1 MIFFRLKLYP
11 FPIRPDIPCPDGN
24 TIELPLS
31 NLEKAPWPL
40 LLPAPCSI
48 PKNKLFGPAVCK
60 QIKQENQYHKAFRQ
74 LVTTVKEGY
83 KYILKVDNCHFLD
96 LAFYYLSCGARR
108 TAGDG
113 APGTCG
119 VLPCALIAR
128 GWARSSQSP
137 VVRRKDRI
145 NCYS

>member
-1 MIFFRLKLYP
+1 MTSTLDVFNLRKFIQDYNSYNVFNLQISIFDFFRLKLYP

-83 KYILKVDNCHFLD
+83 RYILKVDNCHFLD
-96 LAFYYLSCGARR
+96 LAFYYPSHWPAPLRP
-108 TAGDG
+108 TA
-113 APGTCG
+113 
-119 VLPCALIAR
+119 
-128 GWARSSQSP
+128 
-137 VVRRKDRI
+137 
-145 NCYS
+145 